1 MVINE
6 GREGKM
12 AVTDHSPQERA
23 GETHLLDE
31 VQVSE
36 IVGFYETSGSLTWQ
50 ERIKIMKEG
59 GVKGVG

>member
-1 MVINE
+1 
-6 GREGKM
+6 M

-36 IVGFYETSGSLTWQ
+36 IVGFYENSGSLTWQ

-59 GVKGVG
+59 VVKGVG